1 MNDPVGKAPWRR
13 LTERASGDLS
23 SANGSEALPGGGFAG
38 VEGPDD
44 EGSMSVVV
52 VGLLAVL
59 MGLCAALATYAHAVT
74 DAERVRLA
82 ADQAALAGASV
93 VLGVAAPGGAPC
105 DVAHDVAQRNG
116 ASLETCTEMSTGVQV
131 TAARASVLT
140 HVARA
145 IARAGAPEGDP
156 NAEPVPSIASRAVRA
171 R

>member
-1 MNDPVGKAPWRR
+1 MNDPVGKAPWWG
-13 LTERASGDLS
+13 LTERASGDPR
-23 SANGSEALPGGGFAG
+23 SANRAEALRGGRFAS
-38 VEGPDD
+38 VDGPDD

-59 MGLCAALATYAHAVT
+59 MGLCAALATYAHVVT

-82 ADQAALAGASV
+82 ADQATLAGASV

-105 DVAHDVAQRNG
+105 DVAHDVAQHNG

-131 TAARASVLT
+131 TAVRPSVLT

-145 IARAGAPEGDP
+145 TARAGAPESDP
-156 NAEPVPSIASRAVRA
+156 NAEPVPSSASRAVRA